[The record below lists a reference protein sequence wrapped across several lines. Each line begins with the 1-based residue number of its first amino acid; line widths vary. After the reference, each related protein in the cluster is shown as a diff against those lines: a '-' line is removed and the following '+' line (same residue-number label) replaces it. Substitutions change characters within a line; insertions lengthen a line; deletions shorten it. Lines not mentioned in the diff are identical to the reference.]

1 MKPLRPFLFGI
12 SFIFLGFFSAIAQE
26 RLPQFLQYKVK
37 PGETINYIAEH
48 FNVPLQDLLLLN
60 DFPPNVEVKTNQVVL
75 IRLLKEGEE
84 ATPLAADYK
93 DPKGS
98 SSSSKKIVETTGQNE
113 NASSERAE
121 VSKNAAAS
129 KPETVGPDGTKY
141 KVSESEYHTVQKG
154 QTFYRIALIYG
165 LTVDELKQL
174 NNLSSTTI
182 AVGQKLRVSK

>member
-1 MKPLRPFLFGI
+1 MKPLRPFLLGI
-12 SFIFLGFFSAIAQE
+12 SFIFFGLFSATAQE

-60 DFPPNVEVKTNQVVL
+60 DFPPNVQVKTNQVVL

-84 ATPLAADYK
+84 GTPLAADYK
-93 DPKGS
+93 DPKGTS
-98 SSSSKKIVETTGQNE
+98 ASSKKVVETTEGK
-113 NASSERAE
+113 E
-121 VSKNAAAS
+121 VSTNVTAS

-141 KVSESEYHTVQKG
+141 KVSDSQYHTVQKG

-165 LTVDELKQL
+165 LTVEELKQL